1 MSQDL
6 ATEAVT
12 ANATTLVL
20 VLPTASPD
28 ATSGAGIA
36 GALERAARALRSDA
50 GIRSASFHA
59 AFEGE
64 GALMRRVEAEVYG
77 AD

>member
-6 ATEAVT
+6 AIEAVS

-20 VLPTASPD
+20 VVPTASSD
-28 ATSGAGIA
+28 AASGAGLA
-36 GALERAARALRSDA
+36 GALERAARALRGNA
-50 GIRSASFHA
+50 GIRPASFHA